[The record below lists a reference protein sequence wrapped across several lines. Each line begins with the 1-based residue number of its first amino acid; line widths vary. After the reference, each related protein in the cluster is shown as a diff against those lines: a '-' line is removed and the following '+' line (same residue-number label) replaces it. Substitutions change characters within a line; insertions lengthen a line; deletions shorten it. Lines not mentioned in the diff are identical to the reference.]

1 MIVMSQP
8 AYRAAIAPFWRMGR
22 ANPFRRI
29 GRALARRRLRV
40 RQTGPEARPVTAVA
54 LVLIAALLFSF
65 ACGSGDDLILATTT
79 STDDSGLLD
88 ELLPLFEEETG
99 YHVKLIAVGTGRA
112 LEMGR
117 RGDADVLLGHAPSAE
132 EEFVAAGYGV
142 NRQRV
147 MHNDFVIVGPES
159 DPAGLRSA
167 NDAVTAMDRILKSER
182 PFISRGDDSGTHKLE
197 LSLWQ
202 ALGVDPAGQSWY
214 REAGQ
219 GMGATLQIASQR
231 EAYTISDRATYLAL
245 QDVLDLVVLHEGDPR
260 LLNIYHVMQ
269 VNPQR
274 HGGVNAAGAEA
285 FVEFMV
291 SDAAQAL
298 IEDFGFDEF
307 GRPLF
312 VPDAGGRE

>member
-1 MIVMSQP
+1 MFLP
-8 AYRAAIAPFWRMGR
+8 AYRFNFGI
-22 ANPFRRI
+22 
-29 GRALARRRLRV
+29 L
-40 RQTGPEARPVTAVA
+40 
-54 LVLIAALLFSF
+54 LVAALLFSF
-65 ACGSGDDLILATTT
+65 ACGSSDDVILATTT

-117 RGDADVLLGHAPSAE
+117 RGDADVLLVHAPAAE
-132 EEFVAAGYGV
+132 EEFVAEGYGV

-147 MHNDFVIVGPES
+147 MHNDFVILGPES

-167 NDAVTAMDRILKSER
+167 NDALSAMQAILESEA

-202 ALGVDPAGQSWY
+202 ALGVEPAGEPWY

-219 GMGATLQIASQR
+219 GMGPTLQIASQR

-245 QDVLDLVVLHEGDPR
+245 QDVLDLEVLHEGDPR
-260 LLNIYHVMQ
+260 LLNVYHVMQ

-274 HGGVNAAGAEA
+274 HSGVNAAGAQA

-291 SDAAQAL
+291 SDVAKAL
-298 IEDFGFDEF
+298 IEDFGIEQF

-312 VPDAGGRE
+312 VPDAGIIATP

>member
-1 MIVMSQP
+1 M
-8 AYRAAIAPFWRMGR
+8 F
-22 ANPFRRI
+22 
-29 GRALARRRLRV
+29 
-40 RQTGPEARPVTAVA
+40 
-54 LVLIAALLFSF
+54 FSF
-65 ACGSGDDLILATTT
+65 ACGSSDDVILATTT

-117 RGDADVLLGHAPSAE
+117 RGDADVLLVHAPAAD
-132 EEFVAAGYGV
+132 EEFVAEGYGV
-142 NRQRV
+142 NRRRV
-147 MHNDFVIVGPES
+147 MYNDFVILGPES

-167 NDAVTAMDRILKSER
+167 NDAATVMDAIMKSEQ

-197 LSLWQ
+197 QSLWQ
-202 ALGVDPAGQSWY
+202 ALGVEPAGEPWY
-214 REAGQ
+214 RESGQ

-245 QDVLDLVVLHEGDPR
+245 QDVLDLAVLYEGIPE

-298 IEDFGFDEF
+298 IEDFGVDEF

-312 VPDAGGRE
+312 VPDAGGSE

>member
-1 MIVMSQP
+1 MMVVAGI
-8 AYRAAIAPFWRMGR
+8 IL
-22 ANPFRRI
+22 
-29 GRALARRRLRV
+29 ALL
-40 RQTGPEARPVTAVA
+40 
-54 LVLIAALLFSF
+54 LLFSF
-65 ACGSGDDLILATTT
+65 ACGSDDDLILATTT

-117 RGDADVLLGHAPSAE
+117 RGDADVLLVHAPSAE
-132 EEFVAAGYGV
+132 EEFVAEGYGV

-147 MHNDFVIVGPES
+147 MHNDFVIVGPAS
-159 DPAGLRSA
+159 DPANLRSA
-167 NDAVTAMDRILKSER
+167 NDAATAMNRIRGSEQ
-182 PFISRGDDSGTHKLE
+182 PFISRGDDSGTHNLE

-202 ALGVDPAGQSWY
+202 ALDIDPSGQSWY
-214 REAGQ
+214 RESGQ

-245 QDVLDLVVLHEGDPR
+245 QDVLDLAVLHEGDPR

-298 IEDFGFDEF
+298 IADFGVEQF
-307 GRPLF
+307 GQPLF

>member
-1 MIVMSQP
+1 MFRP
-8 AYRAAIAPFWRMGR
+8 AYRPAVTQERRMMVVAG
-22 ANPFRRI
+22 I
-29 GRALARRRLRV
+29 ILALL
-40 RQTGPEARPVTAVA
+40 
-54 LVLIAALLFSF
+54 LLFSF
-65 ACGSGDDLILATTT
+65 ACGSDDDLILATTT

-117 RGDADVLLGHAPSAE
+117 RGDADVLLVHAPAAE
-132 EEFVAAGYGV
+132 EEFVAEGYGV

-159 DPAGLRSA
+159 DPAGLRNA
-167 NDAVTAMDRILKSER
+167 DDAATAMNRIRGSEQ

-202 ALGVDPAGQSWY
+202 ALDIDPSGQSWY

-245 QDVLDLVVLHEGDPR
+245 QDVLDLAVLHEGDPR

-298 IEDFGFDEF
+298 IADFGVEQF
-307 GRPLF
+307 GQPLF